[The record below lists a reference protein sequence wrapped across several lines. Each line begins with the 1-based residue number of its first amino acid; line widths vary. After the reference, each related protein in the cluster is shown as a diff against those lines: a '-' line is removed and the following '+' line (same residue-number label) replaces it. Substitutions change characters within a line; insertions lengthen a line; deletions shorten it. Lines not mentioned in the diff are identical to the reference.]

1 MTMMQSLDIV
11 CPVFREEEMIALFHR
26 QLSAGLEPLD
36 HRYRIR
42 IIYVLDP
49 SPDRTEALLSSISA
63 ADPRVE
69 VLVMSRRFG
78 HQAALIA
85 GIDSSRGDAVVML
98 DSDMQHPPELIP
110 QLVDQWEHGADV
122 VQMIRQDGSETRL
135 LKRLTSRWFYNFL
148 QKLGAVDL
156 PAGASDYRL
165 LSQRVATVVRSQITE
180 RNPFLRGLV
189 SWVGFNIV
197 HLPYKPSPR
206 QGGRSHYRSSTLI
219 NFALN
224 GICSFSKLP
233 LRFCVGLG
241 MAIAFLSFLAGFL
254 EIIFYMLGAIE
265 VPGWSS
271 LIAAVCFLSG
281 VQLFFLGVIGE
292 YIGLIFDEVKGRPRY
307 IADRR
312 YLNGKLARCEG
323 VERTSAAHIA
333 PGDAVANERVEP
345 L

>member
-1 MTMMQSLDIV
+1 
-11 CPVFREEEMIALFHR
+11 
-26 QLSAGLEPLD
+26 
-36 HRYRIR
+36 
-42 IIYVLDP
+42 
-49 SPDRTEALLSSISA
+49 
-63 ADPRVE
+63 
-69 VLVMSRRFG
+69 
-78 HQAALIA
+78 
-85 GIDSSRGDAVVML
+85 
-98 DSDMQHPPELIP
+98 
-110 QLVDQWEHGADV
+110 V

-135 LKRLTSRWFYNFL
+135 LKRLTSRWFYHLL
-148 QKLGAVDL
+148 QKVGAVDL

-165 LSQRVATVVRSQITE
+165 LSQRVAAVVRAQITE

-197 HLPYKPSPR
+197 HVPFKPSPR
-206 QGGRSHYRSSTLI
+206 RGGRSHYRSSTLI

-241 MAIAFLSFLAGFL
+241 MAIACLSFLGGFI

-312 YLNGKLARCEG
+312 YLNGRLARCEG
-323 VERTSAAHIA
+323 AERTSAAHIA
-333 PGDAVANERVEP
+333 PGDAVADERVEP

>member
-1 MTMMQSLDIV
+1 
-11 CPVFREEEMIALFHR
+11 
-26 QLSAGLEPLD
+26 
-36 HRYRIR
+36 
-42 IIYVLDP
+42 
-49 SPDRTEALLSSISA
+49 
-63 ADPRVE
+63 
-69 VLVMSRRFG
+69 MSRRFG

-85 GIDSSRGDAVVML
+85 GIDCSRGDAVVML

-122 VQMIRQDGSETRL
+122 VQMIRKDGSETRL
-135 LKRLTSRWFYNFL
+135 VKRLTSRWFYRLL
-148 QKLGAVDL
+148 QKVGAVDL

-165 LSQRVATVVRSQITE
+165 LSQRVAAVVRAQITE

-189 SWVGFNIV
+189 SWVGFNVV

-254 EIIFYMLGAIE
+254 EIVFYMLGAIE

-312 YLNGKLARCEG
+312 YLNGRPARCEG
-323 VERTSAAHIA
+323 AERTSAAHIA
-333 PGDAVANERVEP
+333 LSDAVANERVEP

>member
-1 MTMMQSLDIV
+1 MRNLDIV

-26 QLSAGLEPLD
+26 QLSAALEPLNQ
-36 HRYRIR
+36 RYRIR

-49 SPDRTEALLSSISA
+49 APDRTEALLCSITA

-85 GIDSSRGDAVVML
+85 GIDCSRGDAVVML

-110 QLVDQWEHGADV
+110 QLVDQWEHGADI

-135 LKRLTSRWFYNFL
+135 LKRLTSRWFYHLL
-148 QKLGAVDL
+148 QKVGAVDL

-165 LSQRVATVVRSQITE
+165 LSQRVAAVVRGQITE

-197 HLPYKPSPR
+197 HLPFKPSPR

-224 GICSFSKLP
+224 GLCSFSKLP

-241 MAIAFLSFLAGFL
+241 MAIAFLSFLAGFHRDHL
-254 EIIFYMLGAIE
+254 LYAGSDRGAGL
-265 VPGWSS
+265 VLVDCG
-271 LIAAVCFLSG
+271 G
-281 VQLFFLGVIGE
+281 VLLQRRATVFSRRHRRIYRAHFRRSE
-292 YIGLIFDEVKGRPRY
+292 RPAQ
-307 IADRR
+307 IHRR
-312 YLNGKLARCEG
+312 
-323 VERTSAAHIA
+323 
-333 PGDAVANERVEP
+333 PP
-345 L
+345 LHQRQA